1 MPERKEVETMTSST
15 THYPSYTLYVP
26 EASFRAFAIL
36 IAAEINGVDITVN
49 TVELD
54 TTLSKTGKLPVL
66 TWQEEDP
73 PNDESIKSISTSAAI
88 ARYIAA
94 LRTDTNLCGNAS
106 SSSSLAL
113 VRRAEIDA
121 WLDWCI
127 TDLELPATV
136 WFYPAVGYMAYH
148 EMAYRKARHDM
159 TSALN
164 VLEQALL
171 TSSSSSSSSTA
182 DGANK
187 TPYYYLVGS
196 HLTLADIIIISTLIY
211 PFKFV
216 CDDVYRAPFPHV
228 TAWFSHCTQLP
239 AFSQVVG
246 IVPLCKTELL
256 PPTTMSMSMSA
267 PTTQT

>member
-1 MPERKEVETMTSST
+1 MTTTST
-15 THYPSYTLYVP
+15 TTSHYPSYTLYVP

-49 TVELD
+49 TVDLD
-54 TTLSKTGKLPVL
+54 KGQSFSQTGKLPVL
-66 TWQEEDP
+66 TWQEDKDNEEDDQP
-73 PNDESIKSISTSAAI
+73 SNDKKQQLKSISTSAAI

-94 LRTDTNLCGNAS
+94 LRTDTNLCGSAA
-106 SSSSLAL
+106 SSSSLAQ
-113 VRRAEIDA
+113 RAEIDS

-148 EMAYRKARHDM
+148 EMAYRKAKQDM

-171 TSSSSSSSSTA
+171 SSSNSTA
-182 DGANK
+182 AATGANK
-187 TPYYYLVGS
+187 QPHYYLVGS
-196 HLTLADIIIISTLIY
+196 HLTLADIIIVSTLIY

-216 CDDVYRAPFPHV
+216 CDDACRAPFPHV
-228 TAWFSHCTQLP
+228 TAWFSHCTQLL

-246 IVPLCKTELL
+246 LVPLCQKELL
-256 PPTTMSMSMSA
+256 APSMSMSA
-267 PTTQT
+267 P